1 MSEIGQ
7 KLIAEVR
14 KVAAERPDH
23 VYGPANCQYMVNGQ
37 PSCIMGQAL
46 YRLGYLPSEVPIED
60 ITINLMLSKLGI
72 EVAPD
77 ELTWLCHVQNAQDG
91 RVSLASH
98 GPGIVSMRDRR
109 LSWGQAVQ
117 YADGEPL

>member
-14 KVAAERPDH
+14 KVAAEQPDH
-23 VYGPANCQYMVNGQ
+23 VYWPANCQYMAKGQ

-60 ITINLMLSKLGI
+60 VAINVVLSRLGLTVDGP
-72 EVAPD
+72 ER
-77 ELTWLCHVQNAQDG
+77 TWLIRVQNAQDG
-91 RVSLASH
+91 RIQLASLD
-98 GPGIVSMRDRR
+98 PDSSFRDRR

-117 YADGEPL
+117 YADGELQ